1 MKLKFLIAGGTICK
15 QYNELT
21 GELEFQQSFVPN
33 MLRRGRCQLAY
44 STEVLMLKD
53 SLEMTA
59 GDRKVILAACL
70 TADESRIIVSH
81 GTDTMVETATMLG
94 QTLTDKTVV
103 LVGAMIPY
111 SISGSDALFNLGCA
125 VTAVQLLPHGVY
137 VVMNGAVFPW
147 NNVEKDRA
155 QGVFQLAHTA
165 MV

>member
-1 MKLKFLIAGGTICK
+1 MELKFLIAGGTICK

-21 GELEFQQSFVPN
+21 GNLEFQQSFVPE
-33 MLRRGRCQLAY
+33 MLRRGRCQLDY

-59 GDRKVILAACL
+59 SDRAVILAACQ
-70 TADESRIIVSH
+70 ASDASRVIISH
-81 GTDTMVETATMLG
+81 GTDTMVQTASLLG
-94 QTLTDKTVV
+94 RTLRKKTVV

-111 SISGSDALFNLGCA
+111 SISNSDALFNLGSA

-147 NNVEKDRA
+147 DRVQKNCA
-155 QGVFQLAHTA
+155 EGLFQYSAP
-165 MV
+165 